1 MLEGVLR
8 RPAWWLNPGGDQ
20 PPFLLHPWNL
30 DGLILRREWRVMEE
44 SGDRVDYHYNK
55 GISLYQ
61 FYDVGKIPNLPVLQ
75 SPLL

>member
-1 MLEGVLR
+1 MVVESWGRPTPISAPSLEPR
-8 RPAWWLNPGGDQ
+8 WSDP
-20 PPFLLHPWNL
+20 
-30 DGLILRREWRVMEE
+30 LRREWRVMEE